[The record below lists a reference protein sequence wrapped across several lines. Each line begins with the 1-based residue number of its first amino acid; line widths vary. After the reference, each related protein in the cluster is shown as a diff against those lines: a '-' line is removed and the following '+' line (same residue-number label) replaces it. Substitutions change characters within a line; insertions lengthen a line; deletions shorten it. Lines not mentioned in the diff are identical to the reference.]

1 MEYQRIITNIE
12 SVITETLNHIDMRRK
27 RNLSL
32 LVIPFL
38 MAACSSSPEAKIPSA
53 GETIPV
59 EVMQVEP
66 EVVNEPVY
74 ASGTFTSDDEVIR
87 SFKTGGVVQR
97 IYVMEGDAIQKNQL
111 LAILDLTEI
120 SAQVAQA
127 GLAYEKAKRDFER
140 VKNLYRD
147 SVVTLEMFENAGT
160 ALEFANEQLTTAR
173 FNKTW
178 SEIRASEN
186 GFVLKKFVSEG
197 QVVGPG
203 TPILMTNGAADG
215 NWILKVAVSD
225 GQWSSLE
232 PGDPAVITTDIP
244 NSRPFMGHVSKKSEG
259 VDPYTGTFT
268 INVKPLPGFGVP
280 IASGMF
286 GRATLTPSTGRK
298 LWKIPYDALLD
309 GDGNKGFVF
318 TTCDRKTAMRREV
331 YIAGLYR
338 DFVTVEKGLE
348 DCNTVIITGSA
359 YLKDRSPINII
370 R

>member
-1 MEYQRIITNIE
+1 M
-12 SVITETLNHIDMRRK
+12 K
-27 RNLSL
+27 RNLYCVFIA
-32 LVIPFL
+32 VIA
-38 MAACSSSPEAKIPSA
+38 AACSPSA
-53 GETIPV
+53 EDRIPRENEIIPV
-59 EVMQVEP
+59 EVARIEQ

-97 IYVMEGDAIQKNQL
+97 LYVMEGDVIRTGQL
-111 LAILDLTEI
+111 LATLDLTEI

-127 GLAYEKAKRDFER
+127 RLGHEKAKRDYDR

-160 ALEFANEQLTTAR
+160 ALQLASEQLTAAM
-173 FNKTW
+173 FNQAC
-178 SEIRASEN
+178 SEIRATEN
-186 GFVLKKFVSEG
+186 GFVLKKFVNEG

-203 TPILMTNGAADG
+203 TPVYMTNGAADG

-225 GQWSSLE
+225 GQWSTIKT
-232 PGDPAVITTDIP
+232 GDPAVISTDIG
-244 NSRPFMGHVSKKSEG
+244 NDRPMMGHVSKKSEG

-268 INVKPLPGFGVP
+268 INITPVPGFKIP

-286 GRATLTPSTGRK
+286 GKATITPSTGQK
-298 LWKIPYDALLD
+298 VWKIPYDALLD

-318 TTCDRKTAMRREV
+318 TTCDRKTALRQPV
-331 YIAGLYR
+331 SIAGLYR
-338 DFVTVEKGLE
+338 DFAMIDKGLE
-348 DCNTVIITGSA
+348 NCNTVIIRGSA
-359 YLKDRSPINII
+359 YLKDRSPVKII